1 MEGKLQYLTQRG
13 ATLQFG
19 KPEISKVQNEFY
31 DDLNNEIFLIIKSL
45 PASVQ
50 TRVLLELMDHLGLSA
65 RNASDFFAG
74 FYTPAWSILYW
85 LAVSFSHN
93 GKLPAA
99 EMKNIKSVHA
109 SAMLL
114 HLLDDHLHDGEIP
127 ATHLT
132 ILLRSQVWMFM
143 NQALQR
149 IAESDSSGAA
159 IAERFLDDYY
169 ASTVASQGVD
179 SLDAYCDLFKK
190 QMGTGFIAPVLMAKK
205 LTADDQ
211 VIKAVQATY
220 GAFGTAWRLL
230 DDLQDIP
237 QDLQTGAKS
246 AVYICLP
253 EEGRRSWENNC
264 LGDDS
269 AKTDPSMDI
278 VACLKENKVTEK
290 IQQRICSELDSA
302 ASISDAFKIKG
313 FARELR
319 RLREPLMP
327 NKEPHA
333 L

>member
-1 MEGKLQYLTQRG
+1 MEGKLQYLKQRC
-13 ATLQFG
+13 APLQFG
-19 KPEISKVQNEFY
+19 KPELSKAQIEFY
-31 DDLNNEIFLIIKSL
+31 HDLNNEIILIIKSL

-50 TRVLLELMDHLGLSA
+50 TRALLELMDHLGLSA
-65 RNASDFFAG
+65 RNASDFFSG

-85 LAVSFSHN
+85 LEVSFSHN

-114 HLLDDHLHDGEIP
+114 HLLDDHLHDGEIQ

-149 IAESDSSGAA
+149 IAERDSRGGA
-159 IAERFLDDYY
+159 IAKGFLDDYY
-169 ASTVASQGVD
+169 ASTVEPKEID

-190 QMGTGFIAPVLMAKK
+190 QMGTGFIAPVLMAEKM
-205 LTADDQ
+205 TADDQ
-211 VIKAVQATY
+211 VIKAVQAAY

-237 QDLQTGAKS
+237 QDLQSGTRS

-253 EEGRRSWENNC
+253 EEGRGYWENNC
-264 LGDDS
+264 RGDDS

-290 IQQRICSELDSA
+290 IQQRICTELDAA

-313 FARELR
+313 FAKELR

-327 NKEPHA
+327 DKEPHA